1 MKILVPFALLAA
13 CSLAACSLLS
23 APEKPEPTLVLPP
36 VSAVGANTLGF
47 EVDGRVWTTYGS
59 TCFGLLGNGCKAHVL
74 YASSYRFPGG
84 GRRRLSVSTGLST
97 NQHHEFFD
105 LELDS
110 LGGLGVYAAGRART
124 LPLGAPFNTYG
135 PTLSDANTRTSYV
148 GGPRNAVQIVL
159 TRVDTVQRIVAG
171 TFEGRLENLAAPGQY
186 VTLRRGRFDVKY

>member
-1 MKILVPFALLAA
+1 MKISVPFALLAA

-23 APEKPEPTLVLPP
+23 APEKSEPTLVLPP

-47 EVDGRVWTTYGS
+47 EVDGRVWTTYGYA
-59 TCFGLLGNGCKAHVL
+59 CFGLLGNGCKDHVL
-74 YASSYRFPGG
+74 RASSYRFPGG
-84 GRRRLSVSTGLST
+84 GRRQLSISTRLST

-135 PTLSDANTRTSYV
+135 PTLTDVNKRTDYV
-148 GGPRNAVQIVL
+148 GGPRNAVQVVL

-171 TFEGRLENLAAPGQY
+171 TFEGRLENLAAPSQY